1 MKTKSPRSSANSTD
15 FISCRK
21 AAWMVCISL
30 FSIYTGNAQ
39 SDHRDCCIPA
49 FGSITLYHSYQP
61 GSVIGFGMEAGKW
74 NKEASRFSYFLGTK
88 LQWIENSESSAKSG
102 EESKYNSRFSLYMK
116 GQFRIIDRLY
126 LVVSPTF
133 VNLSSFE
140 TGAGLRYVLPISRV
154 IGIGLEPTYSLVE
167 KQFSI
172 NTNIHFALEN

>member
-1 MKTKSPRSSANSTD
+1 MKTKSSQSFVNSPR

-21 AAWMVCISL
+21 AAWMVSIFL
-30 FSIYTGNAQ
+30 FFFFAGYAQ
-39 SDHRDCCIPA
+39 KEHRDCCIPA
-49 FGSITLYHSYQP
+49 FGSITMYHSYQP

-88 LQWIENSESSAKSG
+88 LQWFGTSESSAKSS
-102 EESKYNSRFSLYMK
+102 EESKYYSRVSLYMK
-116 GQFRIIDRLY
+116 GQLRIIDRLY

-133 VNLSSFE
+133 VNLTSFE

-154 IGIGLEPTYSLVE
+154 IGIGVEPTYSIVE

>member
-1 MKTKSPRSSANSTD
+1 
-15 FISCRK
+15 
-21 AAWMVCISL
+21 
-30 FSIYTGNAQ
+30 
-39 SDHRDCCIPA
+39 
-49 FGSITLYHSYQP
+49 
-61 GSVIGFGMEAGKW
+61 
-74 NKEASRFSYFLGTK
+74 
-88 LQWIENSESSAKSG
+88 
-102 EESKYNSRFSLYMK
+102 MK